1 MDPEKLFEFSQA
13 RFEHAAH
20 RRILREKY
28 QAKLTF
34 AYRGGLWSAGPE
46 LLSVLSVCPNDSEVV
61 LLDLYQN
68 PVMVMVSELRQLAF
82 DRWQEQMTAWLIEH
96 QETSRQR

>member
-13 RFEHAAH
+13 RFEHAAQ
-20 RRILREKY
+20 RQILREKY

-34 AYRGGLWSAGPE
+34 AHQGGLWLAGPE
-46 LLSVLSVCPNDSEVV
+46 LLSTLSVCDTAEVV

-68 PVMVMVSELRQLAF
+68 PVKVTVSELRQMTF

-96 QETSRQR
+96 QEMSRQR